1 MPITPG
7 KWVADSSQYR
17 PDRYYR
23 YADLT
28 ALLQRWA
35 AENPDL
41 LTIESIGKTYED
53 RDIWA
58 LTITDRTAGEPESK
72 PAYFVDANI
81 HAGEVTGVATTLWLI
96 NHLLTN
102 ATNDE
107 KISWLLKQTTVY
119 LVPAINVDAMD
130 RLLEGKTP
138 RIRSS
143 VKPFPFE
150 EQQDGLVEDDLD
162 GDGVITAMRVKDPS
176 GPWKPSSVDPRLMI
190 KRTPDEFGGD
200 YYFVLPEGT
209 IQNWDGGAIKLAPAL
224 LGLDANRNFPADW
237 SPYWVQNGA
246 GAYPL
251 SEPET
256 KAIADFLIAHPNIHG
271 SQHFHTFSGAI
282 LHPPTSQPIAD
293 IAELDRNIFKLIGKM
308 GEEETGYPAIS
319 IFDDFAYDKK
329 KALKGGLIDYVYE
342 QLGMIPYATELWS
355 LAKHAG
361 IDVKDFIGFFRDR
374 PDEYDV
380 AMLKVLDDEVQGEGF
395 KEWTAFEH
403 PQLGPVEI
411 GGWHHTFTW
420 QNPPGPLLEGVTTGN
435 AKFVLRAMFTAP
447 ILAIREVKVE
457 SLGSDLYKL
466 TALVQNEGFLPTYVT
481 EQARKVGVTKPVK
494 VEITVGEGAEIVSG
508 KLETEIGHLTGR
520 VNQYNSLAFGGGVF
534 PLDSRGIAEWIV
546 RKPGGGKVTITASSA
561 KAGTVVSEVVLG

>member
-1 MPITPG
+1 MPVTPG
-7 KWVADSSQYR
+7 KWVADSSEYR

-35 AENPDL
+35 AEYPDL

-58 LTITDRTAGEPESK
+58 LTITDRTTGEPETK

-102 ATNDE
+102 KADE
-107 KISWLLKQTTVY
+107 KIAWLLKQTTVY

-130 RLLEGKTP
+130 RLLEAKAS

-143 VKPFPFE
+143 MKPFPHD
-150 EQQDGLVEDDLD
+150 EQQDGLVEQDLD
-162 GDGVITAMRVKDPS
+162 GDGIITAMRIKDPS
-176 GPWKPSSVDPRLMI
+176 GPWKPSTVDPRLMV
-190 KRTPDEFGGD
+190 KRDPDEFGGD
-200 YYFVLPEGT
+200 YYYLLPEGT
-209 IQNWDGGAIKLAPAL
+209 IQNWDGGSISLAPAL

-237 SPYWVQNGA
+237 SPYWVQGGA

-256 KAIADFLIAHPNIHG
+256 KALADFLIAHPNIHG

-319 IFDDFAYDKK
+319 IYDDFAYDKK

-361 IDVKDFIGFFRDR
+361 IEVKDFIGFFRDR

-380 AMLKVLDDEVQGEGF
+380 AMLKVLDDEVEGEGY
-395 KEWTAFEH
+395 KEWTPFEH

-411 GGWHHTFTW
+411 GGWYHTFTW

-447 ILAIREVKVE
+447 ILAIRDVEVE
-457 SLGSDLYKL
+457 SLGADLYKL
-466 TALVQNEGFLPTYVT
+466 KALIQNEGFLPTYVT

-494 VEITVGEGAEIVSG
+494 VEINLGENGEMVSG
-508 KLETEIGHLTGR
+508 KPETEIGHLTGR
-520 VNQYNSLAFGGGVF
+520 VNQYNSLSFGGGVY
-534 PLDSRGIAEWIV
+534 PLESRAIAEWIV
-546 RKPGGGKVTITASSA
+546 RKPGGGTVTITASSA
-561 KAGTVVSEVVLG
+561 KAGTVISEVALG